1 MAEYIDRKSAL
12 EICETEYQERLRMLD
27 YCGDTVAWNIG
38 HAIKAIPTAD
48 VSPVVHGIWMPVHE
62 SEMTG
67 WDPAVAGRDPI
78 GGYICSVCKE
88 ESIYDCNDNFVLSSY
103 CPNCGAKMD
112 GDGNADH

>member
-1 MAEYIDRKSAL
+1 MAEYIDREAAL
-12 EICETEYQERLRMLD
+12 EVCETEYQERLRMLD

-48 VSPVVHGIWMPVHE
+48 VAPVVHGRWEYDLPTINTYGQLRCSICNWW
-62 SEMTG
+62 TL
-67 WDPAVAGRDPI
+67 DP
-78 GGYICSVCKE
+78 SVDR
-88 ESIYDCNDNFVLSSY
+88 SYSY

>member
-1 MAEYIDRKSAL
+1 MAEYIDREAAL

-48 VSPVVHGIWMPVHE
+48 VAPVVHGRWISWQEAENFVPSPDRHE
-62 SEMTG
+62 
-67 WDPAVAGRDPI
+67 
-78 GGYICSVCKE
+78 CSVCHD
-88 ESIYDCNDNFVLSSY
+88 SAQVLVNGLELLSNY

-112 GDGNADH
+112 IKDGGGNDAAD

>member
-1 MAEYIDRKSAL
+1 MAEYIDREAAL

-48 VSPVVHGIWMPVHE
+48 VAPVVHGR
-62 SEMTG
+62 
-67 WDPAVAGRDPI
+67 WDENGNCVNCGRHAPFWFMSFC
-78 GGYICSVCKE
+78 YYKSK
-88 ESIYDCNDNFVLSSY
+88 Y
-103 CPNCGAKMD
+103 CPDCGAKMD